1 MKEIHE
7 PYYEYYAIE
16 SQYGN
21 IIFSFIFV
29 IYNNTEEERTSEM
42 GATPASRS
50 LVYWKMYAV
59 RALKNA
65 LYFWRHF
72 SCWT

>member
-50 LVYWKMYAV
+50 LVY
-59 RALKNA
+59 
-65 LYFWRHF
+65 
-72 SCWT
+72 